1 MTCTVGCRLIYI
13 VEQADIGDKKEEED
27 YGKSILADIDVII
40 QYLCAHDT
48 ASTPFH
54 I

>member
-1 MTCTVGCRLIYI
+1 MHGRVLL
-13 VEQADIGDKKEEED
+13 DISLDKRKLGTRKKEED